1 MKKITLVL
9 FFLGLANVFFPFH
22 ALGETVD
29 ELKATINNLNK
40 EIQYLESQSPK
51 AATTYEERKLRYNIE
66 EKKEQLEYN
75 QMIYNMI
82 TASDSKSA
90 IDGFDLVQSVTVG
103 IANFYKKKGYLLD
116 DNKIFSEVSRLLK
129 QRIVIV
135 EGKVSKVRFGDYPSY
150 NYKYHIVGE
159 KGKNEPFSFH
169 DIVKPDQDAI
179 DKFYAIFELITPLK
193 QEDLSR
199 LANALKM
206 QKAIVVEGI
215 IDDCEQGVCKLNEW
229 VVKQ

>member
-1 MKKITLVL
+1 
-9 FFLGLANVFFPFH
+9 
-22 ALGETVD
+22 
-29 ELKATINNLNK
+29 
-40 EIQYLESQSPK
+40 
-51 AATTYEERKLRYNIE
+51 
-66 EKKEQLEYN
+66 
-75 QMIYNMI
+75 MI

-135 EGKVSKVRFGDYPSY
+135 EGKVSQAYP

-159 KGKNEPFSFH
+159 KGKDEPFSFH

-179 DKFYAIFELITPLK
+179 DKFYATFALITPLK
-193 QEDLSR
+193 QEDWSR
-199 LANALKM
+199 LENALKM
-206 QKAIVVEGI
+206 QKALV
-215 IDDCEQGVCKLNEW
+215 LRAL
-229 VVKQ
+229 